1 MDQNNSKRSGM
12 DLGHT
17 QYFKVQPD
25 QESGVKKIL
34 SVVYEALSEKGY
46 DPVIAGMCSDTE
58 INSVEDFIIGVR
70 NGSLKAFLI
79 DENKKITIRG

>member
-1 MDQNNSKRSGM
+1 
-12 DLGHT
+12 
-17 QYFKVQPD
+17 
-25 QESGVKKIL
+25 
-34 SVVYEALSEKGY
+34 
-46 DPVIAGMCSDTE
+46 MCSDNE